1 MQPHWIIA
9 GIRRQWAFLVVFVIS
24 GSGVLFGALRPEHW
38 LRGITIFASGF
49 LLAAVFRLR
58 LKTRGAGWLAIR
70 STSLDVGLYLVL
82 GVLVFTF
89 GVLVDR

>member
-1 MQPHWIIA
+1 MHPHWIVA
-9 GIRRQWAFLVVFVIS
+9 GIRRQWAFMVVLAIS
-24 GSGVLFGALRPEHW
+24 ASGLLFGALRPEHW
-38 LRGITIFASGF
+38 LRGVMVFSSGF

-70 STSLDVGLYLVL
+70 STTLDVSVYVLL